1 MSLKTGQQQ
10 HSLPKSANSTVFQSA
25 RDAWISKYKACMKM
39 VNMINDKLSEGL
51 TARTVCKNSG
61 IQVPLLH
68 PQSFQQIHAEKPHMP
83 TWEYKNLS
91 SSLVNNCWRCRPAN
105 LFLLP
110 QCKGRGDL
118 YWIYWSQSKDSL
130 KQMEAQGLHSQC
142 VKGKGYRTG
151 TALLTSML
159 VLKSYR
165 NNVHL

>member
-105 LFLLP
+105 LFCFL
-110 QCKGRGDL
+110 
-118 YWIYWSQSKDSL
+118 SAKDVGTCT
-130 KQMEAQGLHSQC
+130 EFIE
-142 VKGKGYRTG
+142 VKAKTHWNRWRPK
-151 TALLTSML
+151 ACIH
-159 VLKSYR
+159 
-165 NNVHL
+165 NVWKERVTELEQPY